1 MTGHP
6 AVGAGRGV
14 EQDCCTGE
22 PPGAVPGAQIEP
34 YPYDRLA
41 PLRDAA
47 GRHEGGCVD
56 LSVGDPCDPPPPAA
70 VEALAGSGAERSYP
84 TSIGSPALRGAAAG
98 WLARRFGVEVPP
110 ERIAA
115 CMGTKELIASLP
127 RLLQLRAGAGERDTV
142 LYPAVAYPT
151 YAAGAKLAGLRAVP
165 VPLRADW
172 RLDLDAVDATD
183 ADRALC
189 LWVNSPAN
197 PTGAIE
203 DLAAAAAWG
212 RERGV
217 VVCSDECY
225 VEFTWDRPNTPS
237 ESPILDGYTAPVLG
251 HEGEPARTRAGQRQ
265 MPRHVPHGSDG
276 ETPPVSEAPP
286 LEGHTILAHGS
297 DGVLA
302 VHSLSKRSNF
312 AGMRAGF
319 YTGDAEL
326 VDFCAQARRHL
337 GFMVPGPVQAAAVAA
352 LDDDLHVEAQRGR
365 YRRRLETLAGLLAHL
380 DLEAPLPHGAFYLWV
395 HAPGGDACALA
406 ERLATEA
413 GILVSPGEFYGPA
426 GANHVRLAATVPD
439 DRLDLLADRL
449 AQLGT

>member
-6 AVGAGRGV
+6 AVGPGRGV
-14 EQDCCTGE
+14 AQDCCTGE
-22 PPGAVPGAQIEP
+22 LLDAVPGAQLET

-47 GRHEGGCVD
+47 GRHAGGCVD

-84 TSIGSPALRGAAAG
+84 TSVGSPALRGAAAG

-172 RLDLDAVDATD
+172 RLDLDAVDARD

-203 DLAAAAAWG
+203 DLAVAAAWG

-225 VEFTWDRPNTPS
+225 VEFTWDRPNAPS
-237 ESPILDGYTAPVLG
+237 EDPILEGRPKIPAEG
-251 HEGEPARTRAGQRQ
+251 HDGEPPRTLLA
-265 MPRHVPHGSDG
+265 
-276 ETPPVSEAPP
+276 APP

-337 GFMVPGPVQAAAVAA
+337 GCMVPGPVQAAAVAA
-352 LDDDLHVEAQRGR
+352 LDDDTHVEAQRER
-365 YRRRLETLAGLLAHL
+365 YHRRLETLAGLLAHL
-380 DLEAPLPHGAFYLWV
+380 DLAAPLPEGAFYLWV
-395 HAPGGDACALA
+395 PAPGGDAWGLA

-426 GANHVRLAATVPD
+426 GANHIRLAATVPD